1 MFYRVFPAGQER
13 PAHPRG
19 ALIKWEAF
27 SLLIKK
33 ATEMRLTKTFFCQ
46 SVSAALFWFY
56 YFFLCL
62 LHKLFRYSRNI
73 YEKNIEYPAVL

>member
-1 MFYRVFPAGQER
+1 
-13 PAHPRG
+13 
-19 ALIKWEAF
+19 
-27 SLLIKK
+27 
-33 ATEMRLTKTFFCQ
+33 MRLTKTFFCQ